1 MAAST
6 TSRKISAASARAHTR
21 KRKHSTSFPLPP
33 GIFKKISAVLL
44 VAVIALAYQAIKPP
58 PSKICGSP
66 NGPPVTSSRIKLK
79 DGRHLAYTESGIPK
93 EKAKHKII
101 FIHGFDSCKYDMFPL
116 SQEVV
121 QELGVYVLSFDRA
134 GYGESDPNPKQSEKS
149 TALDIEELADQLE
162 RGSKFYVIGYS
173 IGGEIIWACLKHI
186 PHRLMGAAIVAP
198 FSNYWWPG
206 LPANSSRE
214 AYDQQLLQDKWA
226 VRVAHYAP
234 WLVYWWNTQK
244 WFPASSVVGQ
254 RSDVLSTQDKELLP
268 KLESRDHYLAQVR
281 QQGEFESVHRDMI
294 VGFGNWEFDPLDLEN
309 PFPNEGSV
317 HLWQGAKDMIVP
329 VTLACCISQKLP
341 WVRYHELP
349 DAGHMFPFAVGM
361 GDSIVKTL
369 LFGDQ

>member
-1 MAAST
+1 M
-6 TSRKISAASARAHTR
+6 
-21 KRKHSTSFPLPP
+21 
-33 GIFKKISAVLL
+33 
-44 VAVIALAYQAIKPP
+44 AVISLAYQAIKPP

-66 NGPPVTSSRIKLK
+66 NGPPVTSSRVKLK

-121 QELGVYVLSFDRA
+121 RELGVYVLSFDRA

-162 RGSKFYVIGYS
+162 LGSRFYVIGYS

-186 PHRLMGAAIVAP
+186 PHRLMGAAMVAP

-226 VRVAHYAP
+226 VRVAHHAP

-244 WFPASSVVGQ
+244 WFPASSVVGR

-268 KLESRDHYLAQVR
+268 KLESRDRYLAQVR

-294 VGFGNWEFDPLDLEN
+294 VGFGNWEFDPSDLEN
-309 PFPNEGSV
+309 PFPNEGSL

-329 VTLACCISQKLP
+329 ATLARCISQKLP

-361 GDSIVKTL
+361 GDAIVKTL
-369 LFGDQ
+369 MFGDQ